1 VTARRE
7 NLVLIVKIPPKGLHL
22 GSRFGIHVPASAHKR
37 TWKGERAVS
46 IEDHRR
52 RLTGSAE
59 STGQLSVAELIAR
72 REAETVEIPVITD
85 DITPEAFEPTIKFKS
100 VTAPGSKPKKQPM
113 KELHITE
120 LLRREGRADDTQNG
134 GFTVGKLAVAA
145 SGGVILC
152 GSVAF
157 AASSW
162 LSSPDERPL
171 AEVRFDERAQARGAS
186 AGTEGVVKLPSNKTP
201 QADAT
206 ETKQDP
212 TTEQAAPPRV
222 APYTQQQR
230 PATQQPQPQ
239 TQQPTQQPTS
249 ETQQPTTPST
259 PAETSKPSTPPTSE
273 TPPPPSSSAAVTPPS
288 SNTPPA
294 SNPLPTPSNPV
305 DVSVDLGLLDPVLN
319 TVGDTV
325 GGFDFFTPVN

>member
-1 VTARRE
+1 M
-7 NLVLIVKIPPKGLHL
+7 
-22 GSRFGIHVPASAHKR
+22 
-37 TWKGERAVS
+37 S

-52 RLTGSAE
+52 RLNGSAE

-85 DITPEAFEPTIKFKS
+85 DITPEAFEPTVKFKP
-100 VTAPGSKPKKQPM
+100 VKAPGSKPRKQPM

-120 LLRREGRADDTQNG
+120 LLRREGRADDTQRS

-145 SGGVILC
+145 SGGVVLC

-162 LSSPDERPL
+162 LSSPNERPL

-186 AGTEGVVKLPSNKTP
+186 AGTEGVVKLPSNKT
-201 QADAT
+201 QQEDTT
-206 ETKQDP
+206 ETQSADP
-212 TTEQAAPPRV
+212 TTQQTQTRV
-222 APYTQQQR
+222 APYVQ
-230 PATQQPQPQ
+230 TQQPQRPAPQ

-249 ETQQPTTPST
+249 SSATPSAST
-259 PAETSKPSTPPTSE
+259 PSPSSQTSQSSTPPSSSTT
-273 TPPPPSSSAAVTPPS
+273 TPPPP
-288 SNTPPA
+288 PPA
-294 SNPLPTPSNPV
+294 SSSTTAPSSSTAPSTKNPLPTQSNPV
-305 DVSVDLGLLDPVLN
+305 DVSVNLGLLDPVLN

-325 GGFDFFTPVN
+325 GGFDFFAPVK

>member
-1 VTARRE
+1 MRSCRSGATCAIPSGHKVG
-7 NLVLIVKIPPKGLHL
+7 LVGRNGAGKTTLFKLIIGDLAPDDGAISIPRSLKVG
-22 GSRFGIHVPASAHKR
+22 HVAQEAPGGDESLIEWVLSQDK
-37 TWKGERAVS
+37 ERAA
-46 IEDHRR
+46 
-52 RLTGSAE
+52 LLA
-59 STGQLSVAELIAR
+59 
-72 REAETVEIPVITD
+72 EAEIATD
-85 DITPEAFEPTIKFKS
+85 PNRIAAIHERLGDIDAHS
-100 VTAPGSKPKKQPM
+100 APS
-113 KELHITE
+113 
-120 LLRREGRADDTQNG
+120 RAAQI
-134 GFTVGKLAVAA
+134 L
-145 SGGVILC
+145 SGLG
-152 GSVAF
+152 
-157 AASSW
+157 
-162 LSSPDERPL
+162 
-171 AEVRFDERAQARGAS
+171 FDERAQARGAS

-212 TTEQAAPPRV
+212 TTEPAPAPRV

-230 PATQQPQPQ
+230 PQTQQQQPQ
-239 TQQPTQQPTS
+239 TPTQQPTS

-259 PAETSKPSTPPTSE
+259 STETKPSTPPSSE

-325 GGFDFFTPVN
+325 GGFDFFAPVI

>member
-1 VTARRE
+1 M
-7 NLVLIVKIPPKGLHL
+7 N
-22 GSRFGIHVPASAHKR
+22 
-37 TWKGERAVS
+37 
-46 IEDHRR
+46 
-52 RLTGSAE
+52 GSAE

-100 VTAPGSKPKKQPM
+100 VKAPGSKPKKQPM

-120 LLRREGRADDTQNG
+120 LLRREGRADDTQSG

-186 AGTEGVVKLPSNKTP
+186 AGTEGVVKLPSNKT
-201 QADAT
+201 QQSDAT
-206 ETKQDP
+206 ETQQAETKAADP
-212 TTEQAAPPRV
+212 TTRV
-222 APYTQQQR
+222 APYVQTQQQR
-230 PATQQPQPQ
+230 PTQQTQ
-239 TQQPTQQPTS
+239 TQQPTQQPTQ
-249 ETQQPTTPST
+249 TQQPTTTPPST
-259 PAETSKPSTPPTSE
+259 STDTTTPSTPPSSE
-273 TPPPPSSSAAVTPPS
+273 TPPPPSSTATPPS
-288 SNTPPA
+288 SSTPPA

-305 DVSVDLGLLDPVLN
+305 DVSIDLGLLDPVLN

-325 GGFDFFTPVN
+325 GGFDFFAPVN

>member
-1 VTARRE
+1 M
-7 NLVLIVKIPPKGLHL
+7 N
-22 GSRFGIHVPASAHKR
+22 
-37 TWKGERAVS
+37 
-46 IEDHRR
+46 
-52 RLTGSAE
+52 GSAE

-100 VTAPGSKPKKQPM
+100 VKAPGSKQKKQPM

-120 LLRREGRADDTQNG
+120 LLRREGRADDTQSG

-186 AGTEGVVKLPSNKTP
+186 AGTEGVVKLPSNKSP

-206 ETKQDP
+206 ETQQAETKQADP
-212 TTEQAAPPRV
+212 TTRV
-222 APYTQQQR
+222 APYVQ
-230 PATQQPQPQ
+230 TQQPQRPTQQ
-239 TQQPTQQPTS
+239 TQTQTQTQPPAQQPTQ
-249 ETQQPTTPST
+249 TQAPTTTPPST
-259 PAETSKPSTPPTSE
+259 STETSQPSTPPSSQ
-273 TPPPPSSSAAVTPPS
+273 TPAPPSSSTAPPPSSS
-288 SNTPPA
+288 TPPA

-305 DVSVDLGLLDPVLN
+305 DVSIDLGILDPVLN

-325 GGFDFFTPVN
+325 GGFDFFAPVN

>member
-1 VTARRE
+1 M
-7 NLVLIVKIPPKGLHL
+7 
-22 GSRFGIHVPASAHKR
+22 
-37 TWKGERAVS
+37 S

-100 VTAPGSKPKKQPM
+100 VKAPGSRPKKQPM

-120 LLRREGRADDTQNG
+120 LLRREGRADDTQTG

-186 AGTEGVVKLPSNKTP
+186 AGTEGVVKLPSNKT
-201 QADAT
+201 QQSDAT
-206 ETKQDP
+206 ETQTPDK

-222 APYTQQQR
+222 APYTQQQQR
-230 PATQQPQPQ
+230 PATQQTQ

-249 ETQQPTTPST
+249 ETQQPTTPPAST
-259 PAETSKPSTPPTSE
+259 ETSQPSTPPSSV
-273 TPPPPSSSAAVTPPS
+273 TPPPPSSTSVTPPAS
-288 SNTPPA
+288 STPPA

-319 TVGDTV
+319 TVGDAV
-325 GGFDFFTPVN
+325 GGFDFFAPVN